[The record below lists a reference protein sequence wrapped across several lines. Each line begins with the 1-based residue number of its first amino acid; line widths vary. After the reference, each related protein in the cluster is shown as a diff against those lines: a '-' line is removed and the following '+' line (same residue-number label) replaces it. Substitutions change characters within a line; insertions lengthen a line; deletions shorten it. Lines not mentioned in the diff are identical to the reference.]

1 MPAPRSNRLRR
12 ALPTFVAVVTVLSS
26 ASCTTTSTKS
36 QAADYCAM
44 MPDSVGL
51 YVDNPVTHLG
61 YPIGKIAAITPSAQ
75 SVRVEFKIDDGRSIP
90 ADAKA
95 VTRSTSILADR
106 ALELVGDFAEGE
118 HLSPGGCIPLGRSLT
133 PKSLSEVIGASAN
146 FINSINP
153 VGSENVRDLVHGA
166 DEASRNQGLNA
177 NRLLT
182 TTSLVV
188 DSPDQA
194 IGDLGSITRNLNQ
207 LTTMLVDLEPTL
219 NGVFDDAAHSVA
231 REVADTLKA
240 SSDTFEGI
248 IPLIEAAAAIEKEL
262 GPQIQQLLDAMSV
275 VLRKAS
281 PRAPFY
287 ASLLNVAPR
296 VINGL
301 INLANNHDFTLHY
314 RPPLYRIRTPDGVLQ
329 CNIMNASMPGSCANV
344 KGTPYAVDVALLQ
357 YVLTLA
363 ANK

>member
-1 MPAPRSNRLRR
+1 MPTLSLHRFRR
-12 ALPTFVAVVTVLSS
+12 VLPVSLAVAAVLGG
-26 ASCTTTSTKS
+26 ASCSSSTKS
-36 QAADYCAM
+36 DAAHYCAT

-51 YVDNPVTHLG
+51 YVGNPVTHLG
-61 YPIGKIAAITPSAQ
+61 YPIGEVASITPSAQ
-75 SVRVEFKIDDGRSIP
+75 SVRVDFTVKDGQTIP

-106 ALELVGDFAEGE
+106 ALELVGDYEKTD
-118 HLSPGGCIPLGRSLT
+118 HLSPGSCIPLDRSMT
-133 PKSLSEVIGASAN
+133 PKTLSEVIGSSTS
-146 FINSINP
+146 FLNSINP
-153 VGSENVRDLVHGA
+153 AGSSNVGDLVKGI
-166 DEASRNQGLNA
+166 DEAARNQGPNV
-177 NRLLT
+177 NTLLT
-182 TTSLVV
+182 TTSSVV

-194 IGDLGSITRNLNQ
+194 ISDMASITRNLGQ
-207 LTTMLVDLEPTL
+207 LTGTL
-219 NGVFDDAAHSVA
+219 NDLNPVTKQVFDNLASPVGAELRDSFIAADDS
-231 REVADTLKA
+231 
-240 SSDTFEGI
+240 FEGI
-248 IPLIEAAAAIEKEL
+248 INVIGAAQGIEKEL
-262 GPQIQQLLDAMSV
+262 GPQIQQLLDAVSV

-287 ASLLNVAPR
+287 ASLLNVTPR

-314 RPPLYRIRTPDGVLQ
+314 RPPTYRLRAPDGVLQ

-357 YVLTLA
+357 YVLTQA